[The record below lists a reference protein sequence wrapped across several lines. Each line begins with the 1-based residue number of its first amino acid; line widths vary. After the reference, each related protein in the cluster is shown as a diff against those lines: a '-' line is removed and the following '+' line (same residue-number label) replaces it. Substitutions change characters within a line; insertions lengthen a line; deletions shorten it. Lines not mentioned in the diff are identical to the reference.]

1 MKRHMIKLLV
11 IAAIMFA
18 ATSAFADYSYN
29 FDVNTSSVSGQSG
42 YLELQFNPGTNSGV
56 ASATIS
62 NFISDGT
69 LVGAPQLTGDVSGA
83 LPATVT
89 INNTTGWNDYY
100 QAVTFGSSEQF
111 ALNLSGSAGNTF
123 ALSFYGADG
132 ATPVLTSDMT
142 NGFAT
147 LIDMNANGA
156 VITNNSSQVAVAAT
170 PIPAAALLFGSGLLG
185 LVGVRRKMNV

>member
-62 NFISDGT
+62 IFISDGT